1 LEWSRRR
8 GDKEKRRQGEE
19 ETRRRGDKEKRRQG
33 EVDRKRMDLFS
44 LALLFSLTPLLL
56 VSSFLSAVMG

>member
-1 LEWSRRR
+1 MPGKQRTRRR

-33 EVDRKRMDLFS
+33 EEETRGKPLS
-44 LALLFSLTPLLL
+44 PPLL
-56 VSSFLSAVMG
+56 V